1 MSPSYLDIACRTIS
15 TGWTAFPSEDPD
27 AAPFLDYASGSES
40 EGSGAGLPN
49 GSAMSTTPPLPS
61 PGWHP
66 DPANASGERWWDGA
80 GWTEHT
86 RTGPAAAFPP
96 PPGPLGTYQA
106 PTYQPYSTPSQPFP
120 GSYQSFPTA
129 QRSFWHSNSRS
140 FTAIIVAAV
149 YIVIA
154 ISAHIVFLGIV
165 PALAAV
171 RAFQAREKL
180 APAAALAAV
189 VTIVVAVVA
198 LGHH

>member
-1 MSPSYLDIACRTIS
+1 MGTVP
-15 TGWTAFPSEDPD
+15 
-27 AAPFLDYASGSES
+27 
-40 EGSGAGLPN
+40 
-49 GSAMSTTPPLPS
+49 STTY
-61 PGWHP
+61 
-66 DPANASGERWWDGA
+66 R
-80 GWTEHT
+80 
-86 RTGPAAAFPP
+86 
-96 PPGPLGTYQA
+96 
-106 PTYQPYSTPSQPFP
+106 PYSAPSQPFP

-129 QRSFWHSNSRS
+129 QRSFWQSNSRS

-171 RAFQAREKL
+171 RAFRAREKL
-180 APAAALAAV
+180 APAAAVAAV